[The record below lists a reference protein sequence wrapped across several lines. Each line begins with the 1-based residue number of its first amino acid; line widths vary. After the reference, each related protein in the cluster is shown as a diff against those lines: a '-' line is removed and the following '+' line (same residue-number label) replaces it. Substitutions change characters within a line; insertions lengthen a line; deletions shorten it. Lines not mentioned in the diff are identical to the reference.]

1 MLDKSELFANL
12 KQTQLPIVE
21 LIDSIHQ
28 SLQNASNLI
37 LQAEPG
43 AGKTTIV
50 PLSLLSLLP
59 AGKKI
64 LVLEPR
70 RLAARNAA
78 YRMADLCGQS
88 VGQTVGYRIRNQNKI
103 SKSTQI
109 EVVTEGILTRMI
121 QQDPELEEI
130 AIIIFDEFHER
141 SIHADLGLALCLEV
155 QQTLREDLKLL
166 VMSATL
172 DIKGLSQLL
181 DEPPVIHSRGR
192 SFEVAVDYMP
202 IKKHFD
208 WLSQIPQAVNQ
219 LIKSIDLNK
228 GQSLAKDILVFLPGV
243 AEIKRAQTLLLN
255 SDLVEKEIMILP
267 LYGDMPIDQQQQVLF
282 PLERKIKII
291 LATNIAE
298 TSLTIE
304 GIGFVIDSGLQRQS
318 YFDPNVG
325 FNRLQTVRISQASAT
340 QRAGRAGRL
349 SAGKC
354 LRLWSESET
363 LRAQALSEIQ
373 RSDLANLLLE
383 LAKWGTTDI
392 DATLL
397 IEKPNQG
404 AINQARELL
413 QSLRCIDDNY
423 KITQQG
429 IDVLNLGVHPRIGHM
444 LIQSIELG
452 TVQLACLIAAILEEK
467 DVFTAER
474 KKDVDFNRRV
484 QYVIEND
491 NKTTKRIKQQATRLE
506 QRLSKFSKAS
516 NKKNNKESLT
526 SDIDKC
532 GLLLACA
539 FPERI
544 AMARGQGYLL
554 ANGSGAG
561 LRQDGFIDCSLMVI
575 VELGGKG
582 SVAQIFQA
590 SPLSKAEFDSL
601 CEKDIEE
608 KEEVSWDVKEQ
619 RVKAQT
625 FRQYMQLKFDQKAL
639 PNPKQELVQR
649 ALVEGI
655 YQQGIKCLPWSDE
668 NKQWLSRVNLLAE
681 LAEYQE
687 VFPLLNEQFLL
698 DNLTQ
703 WLQPFLDDCKSLKDI
718 TSKMLTQALTS
729 TLDWSGQQQLEV
741 LAPTRYQAPSGS
753 EIRIDYC
760 QGSKPVLAVKLQEM
774 FGEIDTPRIAN
785 GKIPLLVHL
794 LSPARRPLQITED
807 LVHFWQNSYQAVKK
821 DMKGRYP
828 KHPWPD
834 DPLTAQATRLTKKA
848 LNKQAK

>member
-1 MLDKSELFANL
+1 MLDKLELLVNL

-21 LIDSIHQ
+21 LIDSISQ
-28 SLQNASNLI
+28 SLQNSTNLI

-50 PLSLLSLLP
+50 PLSLLALLP
-59 AGKKI
+59 SGKKI

-78 YRMADLCGQS
+78 YRMAELCGQS
-88 VGQTVGYRIRNQNKI
+88 VGQTVGYRIRNQNII
-103 SKSTQI
+103 SKSTQV
-109 EVVTEGILTRMI
+109 EVITEGILTRMI
-121 QQDPELEEI
+121 QQDPELEEV

-141 SIHADLGLALCLEV
+141 SIHADLGLALSLEV

-166 VMSATL
+166 IMSATL

-181 DEPPVIHSRGR
+181 DGPPIIHSRGR
-192 SFEVAVDYMP
+192 SFEVAIDYMP

-208 WLSQIPQAVNQ
+208 WLSQIPLAVNQ
-219 LIKSIDLNK
+219 LIKSIDISK

-243 AEIKRAQTLLLN
+243 AEIKRAQTLLEN
-255 SDLVEKEIMILP
+255 ADLAEKEILILP
-267 LYGDMPIDQQQQVLF
+267 LYGDMAIDQQQQVLF
-282 PLERKIKII
+282 PVERKIKII

-383 LAKWGTTDI
+383 LAKWGTADI

-413 QSLRCIDDNY
+413 QSLCCIDDNY
-423 KITQQG
+423 KITQHG
-429 IDVLNLGVHPRIGHM
+429 IDILNLGVHPRIGHM
-444 LIQSIELG
+444 LIQSLDLG
-452 TVQLACLIAAILEEK
+452 AVQLACLIAAILEEK
-467 DVFTAER
+467 DVFTAEL
-474 KKDVDFNRRV
+474 KKDVDFNKRV
-484 QYVIEND
+484 QYVIEN
-491 NKTTKRIKQQATRLE
+491 NSKITKRVKQQAARLE
-506 QRLSKFSKAS
+506 RRLTEFSKAA
-516 NKKNNKESLT
+516 KENIKDSLT
-526 SDIDKC
+526 SDVDKS

-544 AMARGQGYLL
+544 AMSRGQGYLL
-554 ANGSGAG
+554 ANGSGAQ
-561 LRQDGFIDCSLMVI
+561 LRQGEFIDCSLVVI
-575 VELGGKG
+575 VQLGGRG

-590 SPLSKAEFDSL
+590 SPIRKAEFESL
-601 CEKDIEE
+601 YENNIEE
-608 KEEVSWDVKEQ
+608 KEEVSWNVKEQ
-619 RVKAQT
+619 RVKSQSY
-625 FRQYMQLKFDQKAL
+625 RQYMQLKFAQKVL
-639 PNPKQELVQR
+639 PNPKQELVQG
-649 ALVEGI
+649 ALIEGI
-655 YQQGIKCLPWSDE
+655 YQQGLKCLPWSDD

-681 LAEYQE
+681 LIEYQE
-687 VFPLLNEQFLL
+687 VFPLLSEQFLL

-703 WLQPFLDDCKSLKDI
+703 WLQPFLDDCKSPKDL
-718 TSKMLTQALTS
+718 TNKMLTQALTS
-729 TLDWSGQQQLEV
+729 ILDWSGQQQLET
-741 LAPTRYQAPSGS
+741 LAPTRYKAPSGS
-753 EIRIDYC
+753 AVRIDYC

-774 FGEIDTPRIAN
+774 FGEIDTPSIAN
-785 GKIPLLVHL
+785 GKISLLVHL

-807 LVHFWQNSYQAVKK
+807 LAHFWQNSYQAVKK

-848 LNKQAK
+848 LNKPAK